1 MWREERK
8 RRSGGKVWRCR
19 GEGMC
24 SRKNRRV
31 NEEKEDCVAPL
42 AHKVYK
48 ANHSA
53 CEVCV
58 CNPTHNV

>member
-1 MWREERK
+1 M

-24 SRKNRRV
+24 SRKNGRV
-31 NEEKEDCVAPL
+31 NKEKEDCVIQM
-42 AHKVYK
+42 AHKWYNFK

-58 CNPTHNV
+58 CNPTHNA